1 MSTSI
6 INESV
11 ITSET
16 IETIYE
22 RRSVRKYKD
31 KIVDKEIIEK
41 ILDAGRMAPSAL
53 NEQPWKFYV
62 ITSKEMIQS
71 FSKEISKITAKE
83 FMKAGPKRI
92 IKNIIHLLNFSRGF
106 HYLKTTDHVFYEAP
120 VVIFITGPRHNEWA
134 DLDIG
139 MCSQNIMLAAKSMGL
154 DTCPVGFGKY
164 LQHTKLYAQLKTSP
178 KEEIK
183 LSIILGYGDETPEVH
198 KRIKKN
204 AVFFDSFK
212 KS

>member
-6 INESV
+6 INESA

-31 KIVDKEIIEK
+31 KIVDQEIIEK

-53 NEQPWKFYV
+53 NKQPWKFYV
-62 ITSKEMIQS
+62 VTNKETIQS

-83 FMKAGPKRI
+83 FLKAGPGRVI
-92 IKNIIHLLNFSRGF
+92 RNIIHLLNFSRGF
-106 HYLKTTDHVFYEAP
+106 QYLKTKDHVFYEAP
-120 VVIFITGPRHNEWA
+120 VVIFITGPRNNEWV

-154 DTCPVGFGKY
+154 DTCPIGFGKY
-164 LQHTKLYAQLKTSP
+164 LEHTKLYSELKTSP

-204 AVFFDSFK
+204 AVFINAPEVR
-212 KS
+212 

>member
-1 MSTSI
+1 MSTPI
-6 INESV
+6 INESA
-11 ITSET
+11 ITSKT

-31 KIVDKEIIEK
+31 KIVDHEIIEK

-62 ITSKEMIQS
+62 ITNKEIIKS
-71 FSKEISKITAKE
+71 FSKEISKITAQQFIKG
-83 FMKAGPKRI
+83 GPKRI

-106 HYLKTTDHVFYEAP
+106 HDLKTTDHVFYEAP
-120 VVIFITGPRHNEWA
+120 AVIFITGPRHNEWA

-139 MCSQNIMLAAKSMGL
+139 MCSQNIMLAAKAMGL

-164 LQHTKLYAQLKTSP
+164 LQHTKLYSQLKTTP